1 MLAVLRFDV
10 ELLFA
15 GVGDEILVL
24 HGGAESV
31 TQHLQPVCRQVRRRH
46 EWPADA
52 LPGIEELQR
61 LLLLGVAREVDNV
74 WRPVKIDRWF
84 DAAIKQYV
92 DLLGGDPVRA
102 LADDAVEALADAVD
116 LVALH
121 RQEHVGRRREAR
133 DQLELGA
140 EDAVERLRVGVGAG
154 AGAGIADDELA
165 FLKLLES
172 LHLGA
177 CHRDTNICLQRWR
190 AKPSHPERV
199 ETGAGSTGEWPER
212 SVARYDAEHCAVLR
226 RDGIDVIGSIEAAA
240 ARHVLGHHVRGPR
253 QVLAEM
259 ASHHTAPRVIAAAG
273 PEPDDHGHVLA
284 GEVWAL
290 RGGGCQ
296 HDACWAEQSQYGD
309 GDRGGLEHRFLS
321 PGRLFV

>member
-15 GVGDEILVL
+15 GVGDEVLVL

-31 TQHLQPVCRQVRRRH
+31 TQHLQPVCRQVWWRH
-46 EWPADA
+46 EWPPDA
-52 LPGIEELQR
+52 LSGIEELKR
-61 LLLLGVAREVDNV
+61 LLFLGVAREVDNV

-140 EDAVERLRVGVGAG
+140 EDAVERLWVGVGAG

-165 FLKLLES
+165 LLKLLES
-172 LHLGA
+172 LHFGA
-177 CHRDTNICLQRWR
+177 RHRDTNIYLQRWR

-199 ETGAGSTGEWPER
+199 ETGAGRASKRPER
-212 SVARYDAEHCAVLR
+212 GVARNDAEDGAVLR
-226 RDGIDVIGSIEAAA
+226 RDGIDVIGGIEAAA
-240 ARHVLGHHVRGPR
+240 ARHVLGHYVRTTR

-259 ASHHTAPRVIAAAG
+259 AGHHAAPGIVAAAG
-273 PEPDDHGHVLA
+273 PEPDDHGDVLA
-284 GEVWAL
+284 GEA
-290 RGGGCQ
+290 
-296 HDACWAEQSQYGD
+296 
-309 GDRGGLEHRFLS
+309 
-321 PGRLFV
+321 